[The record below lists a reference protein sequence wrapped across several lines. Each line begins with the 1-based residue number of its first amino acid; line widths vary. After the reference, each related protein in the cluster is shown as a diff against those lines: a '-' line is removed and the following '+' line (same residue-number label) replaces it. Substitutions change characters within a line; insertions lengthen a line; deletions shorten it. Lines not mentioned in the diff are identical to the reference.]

1 MHARDFGRAVI
12 SGTIGANLALATD
25 MRLRLVLL
33 PLILLAL
40 GACSAPLPSPAQP
53 QGGGPGVPVYL
64 VGHDQHTGIAVRRAD
79 IPAGL
84 WPESRD
90 FPQAEYLEVGW
101 GDRDYYYGRNQGL
114 WATLRAALWF
124 DNPSVLHVAGVR
136 GPLAVNFPAS
146 EIIEVKLSRDGFER
160 LVRYIHDAY
169 DRAGAP
175 AVAPL
180 GPGLYGDS
188 RFYPA
193 TESFNLFRTCNVW
206 TARGLRGAGLPV
218 QDSITME
225 GLMSQARGIGRVV
238 QKARE

>member
-1 MHARDFGRAVI
+1 MTLLRWDL
-12 SGTIGANLALATD
+12 LAPMLF
-25 MRLRLVLL
+25 
-33 PLILLAL
+33 AL
-40 GACSAPLPSPAQP
+40 GACAAPPAGP
-53 QGGGPGVPVYL
+53 GELQGGGSGVAVYL
-64 VGHDQHTGIAVRRAD
+64 VAHDKHSGIAVRRAD

-90 FPQAEYLEVGW
+90 FLQADYLEVGW
-101 GDRDYYYGRNQGL
+101 GDRDYYMGRDQGF
-114 WATLRAALWF
+114 WGTLRAALGS

-136 GPLAVNFPAS
+136 SPLTASFPAS
-146 EIIEVKLSRDGFER
+146 EIIEVKLPRDGFER
-160 LVRYIHDAY
+160 LVRYIHDAH
-169 DRAGAP
+169 DRAGKP

-193 TESFNLFRTCNVW
+193 RESFNLFRTCNIW
-206 TARGLRGAGLPV
+206 TARGLRGAGLAIE
-218 QDSITME
+218 DSITME

>member
-1 MHARDFGRAVI
+1 MTLLRRAL
-12 SGTIGANLALATD
+12 LAP
-25 MRLRLVLL
+25 M
-33 PLILLAL
+33 LLAL
-40 GACSAPLPSPAQP
+40 GACTTPPGPVQP
-53 QGGGPGVPVYL
+53 QSNGPVVAVYL
-64 VGHDQHTGIAVRRAD
+64 VAHDKHSGIAVRRAD

-114 WATLRAALWF
+114 GAALRAALGS

-136 GPLAVNFPAS
+136 GPLTENFPAS
-146 EIIEVKLSRDGFER
+146 EIIEIKLPRDGFER
-160 LVRYIHDAY
+160 LVRYIQGAY

-175 AVAPL
+175 AAAPL

-193 TESFNLFRTCNVW
+193 RETFNLFRTCNVW
-206 TARGLRGAGLPV
+206 TARGLRGAGLPIH
-218 QDSITME
+218 DSITKE
-225 GLMSQARGIGRVV
+225 ELMSQAREMGKVI
-238 QKARE
+238 QKPRE

>member
-1 MHARDFGRAVI
+1 M
-12 SGTIGANLALATD
+12 L
-25 MRLRLVLL
+25 LRLKCLF
-33 PLILLAL
+33 LAGITL
-40 GACSAPLPSPAQP
+40 GACAAQP
-53 QGGGPGVPVYL
+53 QNPVEPPGAEPGVAVYL
-64 VGHDQHTGIAVRRAD
+64 VAHDKHSGIAVRRAD

-90 FPQAEYLEVGW
+90 FPRAEYLEVGW
-101 GDRDYYYGRNQGL
+101 GDRDYYMGRDQGF
-114 WATLRAALWF
+114 WGTLRAALGS

-136 GPLAVNFPAS
+136 GPLTENFPAS
-146 EIIEVKLSRDGFER
+146 EIIEVMLSRDGFER
-160 LVRYIHDAY
+160 LVLYVHDAH

-175 AVAPL
+175 AAAPL

-193 TESFNLFRTCNVW
+193 RESFNIFRTCNVW

-225 GLMSQARGIGRVV
+225 GLMSQAREIGRVV
-238 QKARE
+238 QRPRE

>member
-1 MHARDFGRAVI
+1 MTLLRRAL
-12 SGTIGANLALATD
+12 LAP
-25 MRLRLVLL
+25 M
-33 PLILLAL
+33 LLAL
-40 GACSAPLPSPAQP
+40 GACAAPPNPVEAKSS
-53 QGGGPGVPVYL
+53 GPGVAVYL
-64 VGHDQHTGIAVRRAD
+64 VAHDKHSGIAVRRAD

-101 GDRDYYYGRNQGL
+101 GDRDYYMGRDQGF
-114 WATLRAALWF
+114 WGTLRAALGS

-136 GPLAVNFPAS
+136 GPLAENFPAS
-146 EIIEVKLSRDGFER
+146 EIIEVRLSRDGFER
-160 LVRYIHDAY
+160 LARYIHDAY

-175 AVAPL
+175 AAAPL

-193 TESFNLFRTCNVW
+193 RETFNLLRTCNVW

-218 QDSITME
+218 EDSITKD
-225 GLMSQARGIGRVV
+225 GLMSQAREIGSVV
-238 QKARE
+238 QKARD

>member
-1 MHARDFGRAVI
+1 M
-12 SGTIGANLALATD
+12 S
-25 MRLRLVLL
+25 LRRVLL

-40 GACSAPLPSPAQP
+40 GACAAPSSGPVQP

-84 WPESRD
+84 WPEKRD

-114 WATLRAALWF
+114 AGTLRAALWF

-136 GPLAVNFPAS
+136 GPLPENFPAS
-146 EIIEVKLSRDGFER
+146 EIIEVQLSRDGFER

-175 AVAPL
+175 ATAPL

-193 TESFNLFRTCNVW
+193 TESFNLLRTCNVW
-206 TARGLRGAGLPV
+206 TARGLRGAGLPIH
-218 QDSITME
+218 DSITME
-225 GLMSQARGIGRVV
+225 GLLSQARGIGKVI
-238 QKARE
+238 QKPRQ

>member
-1 MHARDFGRAVI
+1 MMSLKRI
-12 SGTIGANLALATD
+12 
-25 MRLRLVLL
+25 LL

-40 GACSAPLPSPAQP
+40 GACAAPPPGPAQL
-53 QGGGPGVPVYL
+53 QGGGPGVAVYL
-64 VGHDQHTGIAVRRAD
+64 VAHDKHSGIAVWRAD

-114 WATLRAALWF
+114 GATLRAALGF

-136 GPLAVNFPAS
+136 GPLAENFPAS
-146 EIIEVKLSRDGFER
+146 EIIELTLPRDSFER
-160 LVRYIHDAY
+160 LLRYIHDAY

-175 AVAPL
+175 AAAPL

-193 TESFNLFRTCNVW
+193 RESFNLLRTCNVW
-206 TARGLRGAGLPV
+206 TARGLSGAGLPV
-218 QDSITME
+218 HDSITME
-225 GLMSQARGIGRVV
+225 GLMSQAREIGKVIQRP
-238 QKARE
+238 RS